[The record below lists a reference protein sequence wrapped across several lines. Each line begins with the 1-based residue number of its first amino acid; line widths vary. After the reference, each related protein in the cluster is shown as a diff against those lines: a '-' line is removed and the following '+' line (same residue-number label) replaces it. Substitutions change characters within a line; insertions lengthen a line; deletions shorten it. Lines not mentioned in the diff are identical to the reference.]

1 MLKLATVRFLSQL
14 SSVGTHQTFETSVVP
29 ASLSESPLSLLT
41 AATLP
46 LEFVSTPC
54 GGRLPLLASSMAF
67 RRSFKPRPPPASR
80 WPSRRRGSP
89 PPSRNKRVDLEEGR
103 PFDQLEGG
111 GVDVARGEVYRQLH
125 LLILPAPL
133 VLGGHVADALPRLQ
147 KQSLQNGRA
156 LGCKSGGAGAKGVP
170 RVRRAFSSP

>member
-1 MLKLATVRFLSQL
+1 LPRFDSYHNYLQLVPSDLRDERRPRLVVRITVITVDGGDVAVRVRVDPVRGQVAAVGVLDGLPQVLQAHDPHQL
-14 SSVGTHQTFETSVVP
+14 PDGGHVGVVDP
-29 ASLSESPLSLLT
+29 HHREQ
-41 AATLP
+41 
-46 LEFVSTPC
+46 
-54 GGRLPLLASSMAF
+54 
-67 RRSFKPRPPPASR
+67 
-80 WPSRRRGSP
+80 
-89 PPSRNKRVDLEEGR
+89 RVDLEEGR